1 MRFLGMG
8 RRNLAY
14 FFGGFLTAF
23 VGKSVLNSPKTRKTV
38 VKTMA
43 KGMKLQKDAQT
54 YLQNVREDAED
65 LCYEAQIAST
75 KISDGK

>member
-1 MRFLGMG
+1 MRFFG
-8 RRNLAY
+8 RRNMAY
-14 FFGGFLTAF
+14 FLGGILTAI
-23 VGKSVLNSPKTRKTV
+23 VGKSVLNNPKTRKTV

-43 KGMKLQKDAQT
+43 KGMKFQKDAQT

-75 KISDGK
+75 KLPDGK